1 MSITSVK
8 LELAEAIELYEQ
20 LKANLNDRSDLHS
33 TSEADWQSQIRTLG
47 LDAVSM
53 QRYKAQRVMSYPFS
67 SCRQS

>member
-8 LELAEAIELYEQ
+8 LELAEAIELYKQ

-33 TSEADWQSQIRTLG
+33 ISEGEWQSRIRTLG

-53 QRYKAQRVMSYPFS
+53 QRHKTPSVVSYPS
-67 SCRQS
+67 SSYRQS